1 MMRAGHREEVA
12 GTLGEARRSGRAAL
26 AALLVSAGLALGG
39 SPPAGALAPE
49 PQDAGDPVVAVAGD
63 IADCG
68 AGAAE
73 TAALLDDLPGTVLTV
88 GDNVYPTGSA
98 ADYRACYEPTWG
110 RHKARTRPSPGN
122 HDYDQPRA
130 APYFAYFGANA
141 GPEGRGYYSFDLGA
155 WHLVSLN
162 SNVAAEAGS
171 AQERWLRADLAAH
184 PAPCALA
191 YWHHPLFSSGAHGN
205 DPRMHDVWRVL
216 YAFGVDVVL
225 NGHDHG
231 YERFGRQDPDGGA
244 DPERGIREFVVGTGG
259 AAPRPFGAVQAN
271 SRVQG
276 SFVQGVLKLTLGQ
289 AGYEWQFVPVPGQA
303 FLDAGSGTC
312 GASVSVSQD
321 DAPAQAEE

>member
-1 MMRAGHREEVA
+1 
-12 GTLGEARRSGRAAL
+12 
-26 AALLVSAGLALGG
+26 
-39 SPPAGALAPE
+39 
-49 PQDAGDPVVAVAGD
+49 VAGD

-68 AGAAE
+68 AGATA

-141 GPEGRGYYSFDLGA
+141 GPEGRGYYGFDLGA
-155 WHLVSLN
+155 WHVVSLN

-205 DPRMHDVWRVL
+205 DPRMRDVWRVL
-216 YAFGVDVVL
+216 YAYGVDVVL

-244 DPERGIREFVVGTGG
+244 DPEHGIRQFVVGTGG
-259 AAPRPFGAVQAN
+259 ATLRPFGAPQAL
-271 SRVQG
+271 SRVRE
-276 SFVQGVLKLTLGQ
+276 SAAHGVLRLTLRPT
-289 AGYEWQFVPVPGQA
+289 GYEWQFVPVSGRA

-312 GASVSVSQD
+312 GASASVFRA
-321 DAPAQAEE
+321 DAPDHTEEE